1 MPLYGQ
7 SNMKSFQEG
16 NNMYLNIKHI
26 GLVLLGIILVAFPVC
41 AETNYVNDEMHITF
55 RSGPATDRKII
66 KLLVSGQAL
75 EVLQK
80 EGEWAQVRLPNGTE
94 GWVLH
99 RYLTAAEPC
108 DMVLERLSSK
118 HATLAARADGLDKEN
133 DSIKARNKALAAD
146 LQSTQAD
153 LKKTRKLYNDLKK
166 ESAAYLELKAEHQ
179 KATTRLSEQTKRVDD
194 LENEVARISSNFK
207 LYLSGAG
214 ILVLGLILG
223 LISRPQKQR
232 SSLL

>member
-1 MPLYGQ
+1 
-7 SNMKSFQEG
+7 MKSFQEG
-16 NNMYLNIKHI
+16 NDMDLSIKQI
-26 GLVLLGIILVAFPVC
+26 GLVLMGIILVASPVC
-41 AETNYVNDEMHITF
+41 AETNYVSDEMHITF

-66 KLLVSGQAL
+66 KLLLSGQAL

-80 EGEWAQVRLPNGTE
+80 EGEWTLVRLPNGTE

-118 HATLAARADGLDKEN
+118 HTTLVARADGLDKEN
-133 DSIKARNKALAAD
+133 DSIKTRNKALAAD
-146 LQSTQAD
+146 LQSTQTD
-153 LKKTRKLYNDLKK
+153 LKKTRKLFNDLKK
-166 ESAAYLELKAEHQ
+166 ESTAYLELKAEHQ

-194 LENEVARISSNFK
+194 LENELARISSNFK
-207 LYLSGAG
+207 LYLSGAA